1 MKRISFCLILSLFI
15 FTACKKEL
23 TSWASDWSLPLVSDT
38 LDLKN
43 LVTDSFLG
51 TNGSGYYQLE
61 INRDILDLNLT
72 EYIDIPDTTVV
83 QKYAIGISNLNVS
96 PGTSFVNNNKD
107 HEFSIQDAQLKKARL
122 SAGKVKIT
130 VSSPIQT
137 GTIFTVKLPGVKK
150 DGVSIQKVVQVPAGT
165 IANPQV
171 VTSEID
177 LSGYEIDLR
186 GTGGEGYNLLQSEM
200 KVQTSP
206 SGTSTNVSNQDSTK
220 FIVELKGLKFDY
232 ARGYFGKLTVED
244 TNTIFIDALNKI
256 TEGNLDLT
264 TTNLQF
270 IIQNGIKVNAR
281 ATLKELKNIH
291 PTTGSITL
299 SHPQIGVPFMLD
311 GATGSWDL
319 VNPFYKVLDFTSMN
333 SNIEP
338 FIENLGSRIFMK
350 YKLELNPYGNVS
362 GGWDEFFPDSRL
374 KIKLKANMPL
384 SASLSNLTFVD
395 TFPLKIDQNKEKA
408 YISEGKLKLKVTNAF
423 PLQGEVFLTLLDE
436 QGNSLAQIQ
445 ANEIMR
451 SSQQGSLQNGMMKA
465 NSTLLFDIPASIID
479 QLPNVRNVQVKVKM
493 NTPNVANT
501 ANTMVLIP
509 EGAFIK
515 LQLNTAFT
523 FQNQY

>member
-1 MKRISFCLILSLFI
+1 MKRISFCLLLSLLI

-43 LVTDSFLG
+43 LVTDSFIG

-72 EYIDIPDTTVV
+72 DYIDIPDTTVV
-83 QKYAIGISNLNVS
+83 QKYAIGISSLNVT

-165 IANPQV
+165 LANPQV
-171 VTSEID
+171 VSSEID

-206 SGTSTNVSNQDSTK
+206 SGSATNVSNQDSTK
-220 FIVELKGLKFDY
+220 FIIELAGLKFDY
-232 ARGYFGKLTVED
+232 ARGYFGRLTVED
-244 TNTIFIDALNKI
+244 TSSIFIDALNKI
-256 TEGNLDLT
+256 TEGNLDLAA
-264 TTNLQF
+264 TNLQF
-270 IIQNGIKVNAR
+270 IIQNGIKVGAR
-281 ATLKELKNIH
+281 ANLVELKNIH
-291 PTTGSITL
+291 PSHGTIALT
-299 SHPQIGVPFMLD
+299 HPQIGVPFMLD
-311 GATGSWDL
+311 AAAGSWGM

-338 FIENLGSRIFMK
+338 FIENLGSRIFLK

-374 KIKLKANMPL
+374 KIKLKADMPL
-384 SASLSNLTFVD
+384 SASLNNLTFVD
-395 TFPLKIDQNKEKA
+395 TFPLNLAQNTDKA
-408 YISEGKLKLKVTNAF
+408 HISEGKLKLKVSNAF
-423 PLQGEVFLTLLDE
+423 PLQGEVFLSLLDG
-436 QGNSLAQIQ
+436 QGNQLAVIE
-445 ANEIMR
+445 ANEVLK
-451 SSQQGSLQNGMMKA
+451 SSQQGTLENGLMKA
-465 NSTLLFDIPASIID
+465 TSTLLFDIPSSLVN
-479 QLPNVRNVQVKVKM
+479 QLNEVKNVQVKVKM

-509 EGAFIK
+509 EGAFLKI
-515 LQLNTAFT
+515 QLNASFK